1 MRLDGGPLHVPLGVA
16 DLTLDPIGLDLR
28 RAHALVVGPPL
39 SGRSSTL
46 AHVASRLSGAG
57 PALVG
62 LGGLTSP
69 LADAGWWYAAGFGRA
84 AQAEALAAAA
94 DLVSGYEGDE
104 VRVVLVL
111 DGAEDVESVEN
122 NPRLDALLR
131 SDAVRVVAVV
141 EPATLTRAFSG
152 WLGDL
157 RRNRSVLVLQ
167 PGAEADV
174 EAVAGVKA
182 SLRPGQDFPPGRG
195 VLVARGRPHLV
206 QVACPRSK
214 AATSAP

>member
-1 MRLDGGPLHVPLGVA
+1 M
-16 DLTLDPIGLDLR
+16 
-28 RAHALVVGPPL
+28 
-39 SGRSSTL
+39 
-46 AHVASRLSGAG
+46 
-57 PALVG
+57 
-62 LGGLTSP
+62 
-69 LADAGWWYAAGFGRA
+69 
-84 AQAEALAAAA
+84 
-94 DLVSGYEGDE
+94 
-104 VRVVLVL
+104 RVVLVL

-195 VLVARGRPHLV
+195 VLRGARPTTARAGRLPAV
-206 QVACPRSK
+206 QSGRDRPLRLCAR
-214 AATSAP
+214 A